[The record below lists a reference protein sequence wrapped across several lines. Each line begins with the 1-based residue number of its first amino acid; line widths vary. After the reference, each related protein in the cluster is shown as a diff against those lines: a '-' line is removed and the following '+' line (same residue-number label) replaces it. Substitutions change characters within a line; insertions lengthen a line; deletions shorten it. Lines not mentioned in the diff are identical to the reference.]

1 MRVYYLCFFF
11 FQAEDG
17 IRDVAVTGVQTC
29 ALPISA
35 DSSPAAFAPTGSD
48 HRHPERGGCSAIELS
63 IRSPRAGETKG
74 YLSGQNPADYWSP
87 GMERCP
93 SHSGVSEPVRDRG
106 NFSRDERPPHWRL
119 VAAAPLDR
127 QQDPSP
133 RLVLHDCGAAPSAA
147 VAASTPSRFAL
158 IDERFAEKPEPNPPG
173 D

>member
-106 NFSRDERPPHWRL
+106 NFSRDERPPH
-119 VAAAPLDR
+119 
-127 QQDPSP
+127 
-133 RLVLHDCGAAPSAA
+133 C
-147 VAASTPSRFAL
+147 
-158 IDERFAEKPEPNPPG
+158 
-173 D
+173 